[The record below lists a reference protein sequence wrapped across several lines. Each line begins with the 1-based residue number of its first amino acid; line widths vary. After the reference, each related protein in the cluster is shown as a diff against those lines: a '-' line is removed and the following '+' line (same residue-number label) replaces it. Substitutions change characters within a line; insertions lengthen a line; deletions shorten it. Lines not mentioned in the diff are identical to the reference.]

1 MAVSWSLPKIVSKIL
16 EDIPA
21 INVLLNA
28 LAKMD
33 YTGTE
38 DFPKGAVRLASVS
51 GGYQLQ
57 TYNGTSWVSV
67 GKLIHDADSVDG
79 KSANTGT
86 AAGTVPVRD
95 SSGKLPGDITG
106 NAASADTAD
115 TLSKTLL
122 ISLGGTGAT
131 TASGARSNLGV
142 PPTSHASTATTYG
155 ISSATRYGHAMAASD
170 APAQDTDSGSVGS
183 DVSHFA
189 RGDHAHKKVLGTSSV
204 YGQVKLTDSV
214 ASTSAASSHV
224 GASAKAVKT
233 AYDKAVEAA
242 TTEMTGATSSA
253 AGRAGLVPAPAKGAQ
268 NRPLRGDGTWAT
280 SLTCNITGNCS
291 GSSGSCTGN
300 AATAT
305 RLLDGTGNMA
315 MPIGSVYVQFYGQAA
330 PADIFGG
337 TWSNVSSSY
346 AGRFFRAEGGS
357 AAAFGGVQS
366 GGMPNAA
373 GQFLPGGG
381 SYVGPGN
388 FSWANGIVSRV
399 SYRNDYTYRASSDGG
414 YATYYFDINLSRS
427 NGLFGAADEVR
438 PINSTIRIWK
448 RTA

>member
-1 MAVSWSLPKIVSKIL
+1 MAVSWRLPKIVSKIL
-16 EDIPA
+16 ESIPA

-33 YTGTE
+33 YSGTE
-38 DFPKGAVRLASVS
+38 DVPNGAVRLAPFS
-51 GGYQLQ
+51 GGYQMQ
-57 TYNGTSWVSV
+57 MYNGTSWVSV

-86 AAGTVPVRD
+86 AANTLPVRN

-106 NAASADTAD
+106 NAATADTAD
-115 TLSKTLL
+115 TLSKTLP

-214 ASTSAASSHV
+214 SSTSAASSHI

-253 AGRAGLVPAPAKGAQ
+253 AGSAGLVPAPAKGAQ

-280 SLTCNITGNCS
+280 TLTCNITGNCS

-305 RLLDGTGNMA
+305 KATGDESGNN
-315 MPIGSVYVQFYGQAA
+315 IK
-330 PADIFGG
+330 
-337 TWSNVSSSY
+337 SSY
-346 AGRFFRAEGGS
+346 AASLSISGSTVTLKNKNGGVLS
-357 AAAFGGVQS
+357 TQNIGGGAAAKAYVTTVWHSGRSWYRKWSDGFIEQGGFIEDESVQTKTISLPTSFS
-366 GGMPNAA
+366 G
-373 GQFLPGGG
+373 
-381 SYVGPGN
+381 S
-388 FSWANGIVSRV
+388 
-399 SYRNDYTYRASSDGG
+399 DYSVFVNVECDRISQSPSLRYITAKTASTFTIYMFTGSSDNNVVWHACG
-414 YATYYFDINLSRS
+414 Y
-427 NGLFGAADEVR
+427 
-438 PINSTIRIWK
+438 
-448 RTA
+448 